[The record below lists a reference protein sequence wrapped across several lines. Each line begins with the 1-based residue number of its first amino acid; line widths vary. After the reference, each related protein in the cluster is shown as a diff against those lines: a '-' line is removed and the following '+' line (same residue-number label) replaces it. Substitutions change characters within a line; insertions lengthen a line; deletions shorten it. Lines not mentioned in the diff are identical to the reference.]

1 MLEEDAHALR
11 GLANKS
17 KDYREVQRLR
27 ALYALSLGDE
37 VQRVA
42 KIFDVDDSTV
52 YDWISWW
59 QQQRGLSDKPRSG
72 RPPELSAEDKQI
84 IRKLV
89 EEKDPQKHGINTSFW
104 DCLELSKY
112 FARRGRA
119 VPDELIRLS
128 LKEMGARYVKA
139 VLKYAEVNERERR
152 LFALKLIRE
161 LRGKNGAVVLF
172 EDEMSAELSARK
184 GYGWTFEK
192 QLVVVAPQG
201 RRDRLN
207 LFGAVSPL
215 SGEVIQLASKDA
227 KADAFVRF
235 LKKVCAAHPRKRVW
249 LYLDN
254 CRVHHS
260 KKVKAFLRTRRN
272 LVLKRLPVYSPELN
286 PREYFHAFLRRK
298 LLNNKSFASTREL
311 VGALHAFTRRV
322 PRSVVRSVC
331 SLEPVYAL
339 AK

>member
-1 MLEEDAHALR
+1 MLEEDAPALR
-11 GLANKS
+11 RLAKEN
-17 KDYREVQRLR
+17 KDYRARERLR
-27 ALYALSLGDE
+27 ALYALSLGDSVE
-37 VQRVA
+37 HVVRV
-42 KIFDVDDSTV
+42 FDVDDSTV

-59 QQQRGLSDKPRSG
+59 QTQRGLSDKPRSG
-72 RPPELSAEDKQI
+72 RPPELSPEDKAL

-89 EEKDPQKHGINTSFW
+89 EKNNPQQHGINASQW
-104 DCLELSKY
+104 DCSELSKY
-112 FARRGRA
+112 FARHGRA
-119 VPDELIRLS
+119 VPDEIIRKA
-128 LKEMGARYVKA
+128 LKEMGAHYVKA

-152 LFALKLIRE
+152 SFALKLVRE
-161 LRGKNGAVVLF
+161 LRGKNGAIVLF

-192 QLVVVAPQG
+192 QLVIVAPQG

-207 LFGAVSPL
+207 LFGAVSPF

-235 LKKVCAAHPRKRVW
+235 LKKVCAKHSRKKVW

-260 KKVKAFLRTRRN
+260 KKVKAFLRTRKN
-272 LVLKRLPVYSPELN
+272 LVLKRLPAYSPELN
-286 PREYFHAFLRRK
+286 PREYFHGFLRRK
-298 LLNNKSFASTREL
+298 LLNNRSFASTREL

-322 PRSVVRSVC
+322 PRAVVKSVC